1 MRQPHGEDL
10 EALRCSFPA
19 IPYSACFATSPP
31 YPVLIMHHILGAA
44 IEKPWIP
51 GQGTSAPEFEV
62 QMESS
67 SVTPAGPTICLLPTS
82 VPPGWP
88 SLEVLSCIEG
98 CLVLPEMEDLS
109 LAFLPGCFNLH
120 DVFLSLTPT
129 CSHGNG
135 WTKDTA
141 WPEVRQLG

>member
-10 EALRCSFPA
+10 GALRSSFPA
-19 IPYSACFATSPP
+19 IPDLACFATHQPTLPP
-31 YPVLIMHHILGAA
+31 FNHASHFGSSHREALDSRA
-44 IEKPWIP
+44 
-51 GQGTSAPEFEV
+51 EFEV

-67 SVTPAGPTICLLPTS
+67 SVTPAGLTICLLPTS
-82 VPPGWP
+82 GPPGWP

-109 LAFLPGCFNLH
+109 LAFLPLCFNI
-120 DVFLSLTPT
+120 DNVFLSLTPA

>member
-1 MRQPHGEDL
+1 MGQCERGRAATREDL
-10 EALRCSFPA
+10 GALRSSFPTHQPTLPPFNHASHFGSSHREALDSRAGHNCAES
-19 IPYSACFATSPP
+19 
-31 YPVLIMHHILGAA
+31 
-44 IEKPWIP
+44 
-51 GQGTSAPEFEV
+51 EV

-67 SVTPAGPTICLLPTS
+67 SVTPAGLTICLLPTS

-88 SLEVLSCIEG
+88 SLEVLPCIEG

-109 LAFLPGCFNLH
+109 SAFLPLCFNID